1 MGSYSGID
9 RSVIDQ
15 LMEIERLPLRQYTT
29 KKTSITQQ
37 QNAWKDINTRLNN
50 LFDKLKTLQSES
62 TFTSRKATSTNED
75 IVSISPSS
83 KVAEGSY
90 KIHIQQLASSTSIIG
105 GRVKIPA
112 GEDGLGNSSSPLKIR
127 GNFAIVNEEGTR
139 IDIDF
144 GEEDSLQDIVDR
156 INSMTSAYTGLDEE
170 GQELEREGSGISAS
184 IIDGRLV
191 LTDTKSGD
199 RTIKLI
205 GDGEG
210 SLVNLGLNSAA
221 REVIQ
226 GKEAIFTINNVEIRR
241 DSNSISDVVDG
252 LTINLKKVH
261 EEGQYDTVTIGLDYK
276 RLKMQ

>member
-112 GEDGLGNSSSPLKIR
+112 GEDGLGNSSSPLR
-127 GNFAIVNEEGTR
+127 
-139 IDIDF
+139 
-144 GEEDSLQDIVDR
+144 
-156 INSMTSAYTGLDEE
+156 
-170 GQELEREGSGISAS
+170 
-184 IIDGRLV
+184 
-191 LTDTKSGD
+191 
-199 RTIKLI
+199 
-205 GDGEG
+205 
-210 SLVNLGLNSAA
+210 
-221 REVIQ
+221 
-226 GKEAIFTINNVEIRR
+226 
-241 DSNSISDVVDG
+241 
-252 LTINLKKVH
+252 
-261 EEGQYDTVTIGLDYK
+261 
-276 RLKMQ
+276 